1 MGETH
6 ATVVGT
12 ENVFFF
18 FFFFFLM
25 FLCFSFSFSFFK
37 GLNLYIYI
45 LGWVSPKFHFRAA
58 SGQIGVRMDRTEHH

>member
-1 MGETH
+1 MQQWWEPRM
-6 ATVVGT
+6 
-12 ENVFFF
+12 FF

-25 FLCFSFSFSFFK
+25 FLCFSFSIFK

-45 LGWVSPKFHFRAA
+45 LGWVSPKFQFRAA